1 MRADLGDSAV
11 FEHNKPVRMAQGR
24 KTVGNGYC
32 CSVLNQ
38 PTERFL
44 NMTLGLGV
52 ERACR
57 LIENEYPRV
66 AQYRSRY
73 RNALTLA
80 ARKILAVFTD
90 DGIIPVF

>member
-11 FEHNKPVRMAQGR
+11 FEHHEPVRMAQGR
-24 KTVGNGYC
+24 KPVGNGYC

-38 PTERFL
+38 SAECFL
-44 NMTLGLGV
+44 NMALGLGV

-57 LIENEYPRV
+57 LVENEYLRV
-66 AQYRSRY
+66 SQYRSRY
-73 RNALTLA
+73 RHALTLA
-80 ARKILAVFTD
+80 ARKIIAVFAD